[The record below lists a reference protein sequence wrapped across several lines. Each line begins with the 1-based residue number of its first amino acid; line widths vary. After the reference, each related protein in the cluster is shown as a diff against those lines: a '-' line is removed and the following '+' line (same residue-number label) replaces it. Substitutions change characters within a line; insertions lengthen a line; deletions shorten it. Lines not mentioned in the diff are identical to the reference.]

1 MDRLIF
7 TGASIHPSYT
17 RYYLDDIYE
26 VTVTDTSV
34 REVLYLGGDAYSAGT
49 AYVRQSGG
57 GGYTGHEHLTAFGLV
72 NMNARLYDP
81 LTARFLSP
89 DNLVQAPAL
98 GQNYNRYSYCLNNPL
113 KYVDKDGNLWWL
125 LFAITD
131 TFSNI
136 LKHGLNIS
144 QYNYKKT
151 IYSCQR
157 L

>member
-1 MDRLIF
+1 MNKSLHIILFLLLALSGHADITHAYDCTDRL
-7 TGASIHPSYT
+7 
-17 RYYLDDIYE
+17 
-26 VTVTDTSV
+26 V
-34 REVLYLGGDAYSAGT
+34 RYSAGT
-49 AYVRQSGG
+49 AYVRQSGR
-57 GGYTGHEHLTAFGLV
+57 GYTGHEHLTAFGLV

-144 QYNYKKT
+144 QYKYKKT

-157 L
+157 I